1 MNWRTLVGWCGARW
15 HELLRR
21 RGLRGDRGG
30 NAVIELALVFPVLL
44 SVFGGLTDFG
54 LNMWARGKLSGAVAH
69 GAQYAYLKKTESGAN
84 ANVASA
90 VQKAADAVLSGTVVT
105 VVGPACF
112 CLSGTLPPSLVTQV
126 CTTNCANTAALPG
139 QYVTIQALYTY
150 SPLFSVI
157 SQYMDNSIYQSAAVR
172 VK

>member
-1 MNWRTLVGWCGARW
+1 MNWRTLVGWCGAQW

-21 RGLRGDRGG
+21 RGLRGDRCG

-69 GAQYAYLKKTESGAN
+69 GAQYAYLKKTETGAN
-84 ANVASA
+84 ASVASA

-105 VVGPACF
+105 WLVPPVSAFPAACRR
-112 CLSGTLPPSLVTQV
+112 LW
-126 CTTNCANTAALPG
+126 
-139 QYVTIQALYTY
+139 
-150 SPLFSVI
+150 
-157 SQYMDNSIYQSAAVR
+157 
-172 VK
+172 